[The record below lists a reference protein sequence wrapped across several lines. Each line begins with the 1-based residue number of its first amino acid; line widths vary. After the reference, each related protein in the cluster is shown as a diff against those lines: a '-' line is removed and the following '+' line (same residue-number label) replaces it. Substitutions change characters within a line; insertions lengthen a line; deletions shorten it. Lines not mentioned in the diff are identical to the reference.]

1 MATRVPARLLCLSG
15 VARAGSA
22 SSFVSRPPL
31 IVPPASL
38 LSTEQRRSYHATPIR
53 MGGFK
58 QNRGTGDSGKSSLFN
73 NERRWKDD
81 ITFESV
87 GTIDELSALLGVCRS
102 QCARAEFRLG
112 DVIEV
117 LTRIQCCLQDVGA
130 HVATPPE
137 SSDRKR
143 KLTSFDAEM
152 VEWINGEIDRFGDQ
166 LPPIRQFILS
176 GGGVA
181 ASCLQH
187 ARAVARRAERTMVP
201 LVRDEQ
207 IDPKALKFVNRLS
220 DLLFVLGRY
229 TCMKC
234 EEEELTYLRPAE
246 FTDQR
251 WARRN
256 LHE

>member
-1 MATRVPARLLCLSG
+1 SSSSSIAILLTTA
-15 VARAGSA
+15 VEQ
-22 SSFVSRPPL
+22 P
-31 IVPPASL
+31 
-38 LSTEQRRSYHATPIR
+38 QRRGYHATTIR

-73 NERRWKDD
+73 NERRWKDN
-81 ITFESV
+81 ITFEAV

-102 QCARAEFRLG
+102 QCTRAESQLG
-112 DVIEV
+112 GVIEV

-143 KLTSFDAEM
+143 KLTSFDGEM
-152 VEWINGEIDRFGDQ
+152 VDWINVEIDRFGDQ

-181 ASCLQH
+181 ASSLQH
-187 ARAVARRAERTMVP
+187 ARAVARRAERTMIP

-234 EEEELTYLRPAE
+234 EEEELTYLRPTE

-251 WARRN
+251 WMRRN